1 MKSRIWNLSLL
12 AILYFIQI
20 ILLFVCAFA
29 IGHHDTFYRDNSL
42 LPVLSAYD
50 NHKSSSV
57 HTN

>member
-12 AILYFIQI
+12 AILYFTQS

-42 LPVLSAYD
+42 LPAS
-50 NHKSSSV
+50 
-57 HTN
+57 